1 MILTDEEF
9 FALPP
14 AQGQKAVPPATQE
27 GQPPIAS
34 DQAAPPKGIM
44 SEEEFMGQLTPESQK
59 KVREFA
65 ESNARGK
72 AALRG
77 AAQGFTLGYEPE
89 LLGGQLYQQF
99 ANPNPAWAFGLG
111 SPPDLSNVPK
121 QAQEITEAERKA
133 NEKAQAEHP
142 LPFFAGNVAGSAL
155 NPVLNAVK
163 PSVTSGAV
171 IGGIS
176 GASEGKTPTER
187 LKGAAEGAVS
197 GGVLSGMLKNIGH
210 PDQAEIDRIVRE
222 AKELGIDVP
231 RYMANPNLFMQ
242 STANIMKNLPVAGGP
257 IEKSA
262 RKVVQQMGTA
272 ADNLGGV
279 DPEFA
284 GRIFGDNIKNWVTK
298 TSKETVGQAYEK
310 VSGLMDPKILTPLE
324 NTGDLIAKLAA
335 DNVEAAKEGASGA
348 IKMVLPAVQR

>member
-262 RKVVQQMGTA
+262 RRS
-272 ADNLGGV
+272 
-279 DPEFA
+279 F
-284 GRIFGDNIKNWVTK
+284 
-298 TSKETVGQAYEK
+298 SKWG
-310 VSGLMDPKILTPLE
+310 PL
-324 NTGDLIAKLAA
+324 LITLAA
-335 DNVEAAKEGASGA
+335 LTLNLLAAFSVTTSRTG
-348 IKMVLPAVQR
+348 